1 VQATGPKRAVWDVPT
16 RLFHWGIVILL
27 GFSWWSAEN
36 DRMEWHYKS
45 GLTVCALVLFR
56 LLWGLAGSSTARFAG
71 FVKGP
76 GAVWRYV
83 RSPVGKNEGAAPGHN
98 PLGGWSVLVL
108 LGLLTLQVASGLFAV
123 DLDGLESGPLSYLV
137 DFERGRIAAE
147 IHEVSFNLLLAAA
160 ALHVIAVL
168 FYLVARRRNLIRA
181 MIVGY
186 ERGSSGEAMVR
197 APKWRVAAALA
208 LALAVTY
215 AISTGFRF

>member
-1 VQATGPKRAVWDVPT
+1 VQATSPRRAVWDVPT

-27 GFSWWSAEN
+27 GFSWWPAEN
-36 DRMEWHYKS
+36 DRLEWHTKS

-83 RSPVGKNEGAAPGHN
+83 RSPNDERAAPGHN

-108 LGLLTLQVASGLFAV
+108 LGLLTLQVATGLFAT

-137 DFERGRIAAE
+137 DFEQGRLAAE

-160 ALHVIAVL
+160 ALHVLAVL
-168 FYLVARRRNLIRA
+168 FYLIARRRNLIRA

-186 ERGSSGEAMVR
+186 ERGSGGEAMVR
-197 APKWRVAAALA
+197 APKWRLAAALA
-208 LALAVTY
+208 IAFAVAY